1 MSTDEDD
8 PVHAA
13 ALMALP
19 PPVSGTVPSGAQRI
33 AFLAALLMVPA
44 TIAGWSVGGPLTAL
58 SVVFGGVTSLV
69 NFWFLSRL
77 VVVTTSSE
85 DLSTG
90 KLVFKLMGKLAAL
103 GVLIAL
109 AIFALR
115 LDAFG
120 LLLGLG
126 VLFAAV
132 PLNLFTNWMAAR

>member
-1 MSTDEDD
+1 M
-8 PVHAA
+8 HAA
-13 ALMALP
+13 ALKALP
-19 PPVSGTVPSGAQRI
+19 PPVSGIVPIGARRI
-33 AFLAALLMVPA
+33 AFVAALLMVPA
-44 TIAGWSVGGPLTAL
+44 TIAGYSIGGSLTAA
-58 SVVFGGVTSLV
+58 SVVFGGATALV
-69 NFWFLSRL
+69 NFWFLARL

-109 AIFALR
+109 AIFAMQ

-126 VLFAAV
+126 VVFAAV
-132 PLNLFTNWMAAR
+132 PLNLFTNWLAAR